1 MRLLFRSQMRARIDI
16 AVAGAVLERDAPLP
30 PRLARG
36 CTREGR
42 GIALAFARHRDRAV
56 AGEPVV
62 PFGIAGVERAFDE
75 QAAKARAVDE
85 EVAFDD
91 AAVVARSG
99 GRRGGKEWVSTCG
112 L

>member
-75 QAAKARAVDE
+75 QAAHARAVDE

-91 AAVVARSG
+91 AAVVECEIGRASG
-99 GRRGGKEWVSTCG
+99 RERVGQYV
-112 L
+112 

>member
-91 AAVVARSG
+91 AAVVEI
-99 GRRGGKEWVSTCG
+99 GRASCGERGCK
-112 L
+112 